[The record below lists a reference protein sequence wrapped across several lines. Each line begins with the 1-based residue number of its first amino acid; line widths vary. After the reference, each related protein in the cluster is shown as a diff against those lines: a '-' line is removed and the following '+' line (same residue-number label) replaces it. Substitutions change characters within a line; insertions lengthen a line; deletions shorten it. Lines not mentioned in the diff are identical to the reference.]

1 MAEIIYHKEKL
12 VFALFSLLLFL
23 PALFSGG
30 KDIKAQVVFFI
41 LLFPLAFFIWKMN
54 DRVEVSAAK
63 LTFALAA
70 AFVLLAGISA
80 IYSPQHYQA
89 LLGFFNL
96 LACLTLALLIFNF
109 ADSPLKLKYFGYI
122 ILALG
127 AVLSL
132 IGIYDFVLSQNYQ
145 SLRLVSTFYSQI
157 PFSEFLIY
165 PFFIALCLL
174 FLSRPA
180 KKERNILIVL
190 NILFGVTLFFTHCR
204 GAGVSFALVLLFL
217 VVFFKKEIINKK
229 SLAFLAAIV
238 IPGVFSIA
246 VIMQVKSWQAHR
258 DSAPAAV
265 YNGPETI
272 QENAVSARL
281 LFWQRAWDIFK
292 DRPLTGGG
300 LASYPELH
308 KQYLQPPFY
317 YSADPHN
324 LYLKIL
330 AELGI
335 IAFLVFIGFIASFL
349 RRFLTFAN
357 HLKKAGAFE
366 KNKPSVISLA
376 MMAGIVSA
384 LISNGV
390 GFGWDFP
397 ADLII
402 FFFSLGL
409 ALKACAIYSG
419 DVPGNPERKIGL
431 IVFPGAAFLFFF
443 APIIFFADNNF
454 QDYQYYLQEKDENNA
469 LAVLR
474 QARQINPFNPQ
485 YSALLASFDL
495 SSGRLDQA
503 QAEISHAL
511 TWSDTSQNLL
521 LQGRIYLAQNRPD
534 LAQAKFKEAIEK
546 YPSGLT
552 AYTVLSVFYQDRNR
566 FSEIPPL
573 LAEVLPLY
581 KKEYILSPLYIV
593 LDKNS
598 ILNQISALYSI
609 NANAYAKLGNDGE
622 AQIQLN
628 AAAEYAQ

>member
-1 MAEIIYHKEKL
+1 MVEIIYNKEKL

-23 PALFSGG
+23 PALLSGG
-30 KDIKAQVVFFI
+30 KDIKAQAVFFI
-41 LLFPLAFFIWKMN
+41 LLLPLAFFIWKMN
-54 DRVEVSAAK
+54 DKFEVSSAK

-70 AFVLLAGISA
+70 MFVLLAGISVV
-80 IYSPQHYQA
+80 YSPQHYQA

-96 LACLTLALLIFNF
+96 LACLVLALLIFNF
-109 ADSPLKLKYFGYI
+109 TDSPLKLKYFGYI

-127 AVLSL
+127 AILSL

-174 FLSRPA
+174 FLSNPA
-180 KKERNILIVL
+180 KKERNILIAL

-204 GAGVSFALVLLFL
+204 GAGISFALVLSSL
-217 VVFFKKEIINKK
+217 VVLFKKEIINKK

-238 IPGVFSIA
+238 IPGVFSVA
-246 VIMQVKSWQAHR
+246 VIMQVKSWQAYR

-265 YNGPETI
+265 YNGPETM

-292 DRPLTGGG
+292 DRPFTGGG

-349 RRFLTFAN
+349 RRFSIFLGY
-357 HLKKAGAFE
+357 LRKAGVSG
-366 KNKPSVISLA
+366 KGKPSIISLA
-376 MMAGIVSA
+376 IMAGIVSA

-397 ADLII
+397 ADMII

-409 ALKACAIYSG
+409 ALKACAIYSAA
-419 DVPGNPERKIGL
+419 VPDNQRSKANL
-431 IVFPGAAFLFFF
+431 VVFPGAAFLFFF
-443 APIIFFADNNF
+443 AAVIFLADKNF

-469 LAVLR
+469 FACLR
-474 QARQINPFNPQ
+474 QAHQINPLNPQ

-495 SSGRLDQA
+495 SSGRLAQA
-503 QAEISHAL
+503 QTEISHAL
-511 TWSDTSQNLL
+511 TWSETSSNLL
-521 LQGRIYLAQNRPD
+521 LQGQIYSAQNQPD

-546 YPSGLT
+546 YPFGLT
-552 AYTVLSVFYQDRNR
+552 ACTALSIFYQNQSR

-573 LAEVLPLY
+573 LDKILPFY
-581 KKEYILSPLYIV
+581 KKEYILSPLYIAP
-593 LDKNS
+593 DKKLV
-598 ILNQISALYSI
+598 LNQLSFLHAI
-609 NANAYAKLGNDGE
+609 NANAYAKLGNDEE

>member
-30 KDIKAQVVFFI
+30 KDIKAQVIFFI
-41 LLFPLAFFIWKMN
+41 LLFPLAFFVWKMN
-54 DRVEVSAAK
+54 DRFEVSAAK

-96 LACLTLALLIFNF
+96 LACLILALLVFNF

-335 IAFLVFIGFIASFL
+335 VAFLVFIGFIASFL
-349 RRFLTFAN
+349 RRFLTFTN
-357 HLKKAGAFE
+357 HLRKTGVAG
-366 KNKPSVISLA
+366 KDKSSVISLA
-376 MMAGIVSA
+376 IMAGIVSA
-384 LISNGV
+384 LIGNGV

-419 DVPGNPERKIGL
+419 AVPANPERKIGL

-511 TWSDTSQNLL
+511 TWSDTNPNLL

-546 YPSGLT
+546 YPSGLA

-581 KKEYILSPLYIV
+581 KKEYILSPLYIAS
-593 LDKNS
+593 DKNS